1 VKRKLAVIISLFLVV
16 ITINALGEIEF
27 EYKYEKENL

>member
-1 VKRKLAVIISLFLVV
+1 LFLVV